1 MNEAPSF
8 NPIGDGG
15 LLVTLAEEATN
26 AANDRVIAL
35 DHAIAAAGIAG
46 VVEVIPALVN
56 LAVRF
61 DPIVTDHAA
70 ITAAILDLFPL
81 PTTSDA
87 PKRTHVIP
95 VCYDPDLCPDLP
107 AVAEAKGLSVDAVI
121 DAHVS
126 ARLRVSMYGF
136 APGYAYLSGLPAA
149 IHVPRKT
156 TARRDV
162 PQGSVLIA
170 GAQSILT
177 PLTMPTGWN
186 IIGRSPVEIIESGA
200 FLFGVGD
207 TVTFT
212 RIPRADLPARLQA

>member
-1 MNEAPSF
+1 MKEIPSF
-8 NPIGDGG
+8 SPIGDSG
-15 LLVTLAEEATN
+15 LLVTLSEDATD

-46 VVEVIPALVN
+46 VAEVIPALVN

-61 DPIVTDHAA
+61 DPIMTDHAA
-70 ITAAILDLFPL
+70 IAAAIRDLFPL
-81 PTTSDA
+81 PPTSDA
-87 PKRTHVIP
+87 PTQTHVIP
-95 VCYDPDLCPDLP
+95 VCYDPDLCPDLT
-107 AVAEAKGLSVDAVI
+107 AVAEAKGLSIDTVI
-121 DAHVS
+121 DAHAS

-149 IHVPRKT
+149 IHVPRKS
-156 TARRDV
+156 TALRDV

-186 IIGRSPVEIIESGA
+186 IIGRSPVEIIENGA
-200 FLFGVGD
+200 FLFDVGD

>member
-1 MNEAPSF
+1 MKESPSF
-8 NPIGDGG
+8 SPIGDCG
-15 LLVTLAEEATN
+15 LLVTLADDATD

-35 DHAIAAAGIAG
+35 DHAIAAAGIVG
-46 VVEVIPALVN
+46 VAEVIPALVN

-61 DPIVTDHAA
+61 DPIITDHATIA
-70 ITAAILDLFPL
+70 AAIRDLFPL
-81 PTTSDA
+81 PKTSDA
-87 PKRTHVIP
+87 PTQTRVIP
-95 VCYDPDLCPDLP
+95 VCYDPDLCPDLT
-107 AVAEAKGLSVDAVI
+107 AVAEAKGVSIDAVI
-121 DAHVS
+121 DAHAS

-156 TARRDV
+156 TALRDV

-186 IIGRSPVEIIESGA
+186 IIGRSPVEIIENGA
-200 FLFGVGD
+200 FLFDVGD